1 MEFPVDPAL
10 VNRLSRPLPRYTS
23 YPTTPHFHDD
33 VGADDYASWVGAI
46 PGGSR
51 LSLYVH
57 IPFCDTLCW
66 FCACTTKIT
75 RRYEPV
81 AKYLEFVAA
90 EIEHVSS
97 LLPEG
102 PQVDHIHWGGGSP
115 DILSPENISDLS
127 SLLRSRFAI
136 ADTAEFAI
144 EVDPREVTEEK
155 VDALVAAGLTR
166 ISLGVQDFDPA
177 VQKAINRH
185 QSIEKTRDVV
195 ERFRAAGVTSVN
207 IDLVYGLP
215 HQTTKTAQRTID
227 AVIGLDPDRVAIF
240 GYAHLPQ
247 RVTHQRLIDDDSV
260 PGIKERLV
268 LSRIMSDN
276 LTGAGYVRAGI
287 DHFCKPDDAMARGP
301 LRRNFQG
308 YTTDLS
314 DALLGIGASAI
325 SRLPGGYVQNAIPV
339 SDYQRRIEQ
348 KGLGTVRGIALS
360 PQDRARAFV
369 IEKLMCELRFPAR
382 ELCQRFGEA
391 GTCVAGEGE
400 RLSDFTKNGLI
411 EPAADGFIVTEKG
424 RPFLR
429 AIAAEFDSYL
439 GQSNAT
445 HSTGI

>member
-1 MEFPVDPAL
+1 MDAAL

-23 YPTTPHFHDD
+23 YPTTPHFRDD
-33 VGADDYASWVGAI
+33 VGADDLASWIGAM

-75 RRYEPV
+75 RRYAPV
-81 AKYLEFVAA
+81 TNYLASVAA
-90 EIEHVSS
+90 EIDHISG
-97 LLPEG
+97 LLPDG

-115 DILSPENISDLS
+115 DILSPEDIS
-127 SLLRSRFAI
+127 SLSALLRRRFDV
-136 ADTAEFAI
+136 ADDAEFAI
-144 EVDPREVTEEK
+144 EVDPREVTDEK
-155 VDALVAAGLTR
+155 IDALVAAGLTR
-166 ISLGVQDFDPA
+166 ISLGVQDFDSS

-185 QSIEKTRDVV
+185 QSIEKTRSVV
-195 ERFRAAGVTSVN
+195 ERFRAAGITSVN

-215 HQTTKTAQRTID
+215 YQTPETAQRTIE
-227 AVIGLDPDRVAIF
+227 AVVALDPNRVAIF
-240 GYAHLPQ
+240 GYAHLPE
-247 RVTHQRLIDDDSV
+247 RVAHQRLIKDESV
-260 PGIKERLV
+260 PGIDNRLL

-276 LTGAGYVRAGI
+276 LMDAGYVRAGI

-314 DALLGIGASAI
+314 DALLGFGASAI
-325 SRLPGGYVQNAIPV
+325 SRLPQGYVQNTSPIA
-339 SDYQRRIEQ
+339 DYQRRIDR
-348 KGLGTVRGIALS
+348 LGVATVRGIALS
-360 PQDRARAFV
+360 PQDRARAFA

-391 GTCVAGEGE
+391 GVCVADEGE
-400 RLSDFTKNGLI
+400 RLTDFKNNGLV
-411 EPAADGFIVTEKG
+411 EPVADGFIVTEKG

>member
-1 MEFPVDPAL
+1 MDTAL
-10 VNRLSRPLPRYTS
+10 VKRLSRPLPRYTS
-23 YPTTPHFHDD
+23 YPTTPHFRDD
-33 VGADDYASWVGAI
+33 VDADDYASWISAM
-46 PGGSR
+46 PRDAR
-51 LSLYVH
+51 LSLYLH

-75 RRYEPV
+75 RRYVPISN
-81 AKYLEFVAA
+81 YLEVVEA
-90 EIEHVSS
+90 EIDRVSD
-97 LLPEG
+97 LLPDG

-115 DILSPENISDLS
+115 DILHPEDISWLS
-127 SLLRSRFAI
+127 ALLRKRFSVAK
-136 ADTAEFAI
+136 DAEFAI
-144 EVDPREVTEEK
+144 EVDPREVTDEK

-177 VQKAINRH
+177 VQRAINRH

-195 ERFRAAGVTSVN
+195 ERFRAAGVRSVN

-215 HQTTKTAQRTID
+215 QQTTKTAQRTID
-227 AVIGLDPDRVAIF
+227 AVIALDPDRVAIF

-247 RVTHQRLIDDDSV
+247 RVTHQRMIDDESV
-260 PGIKERLV
+260 PGVEERLV

-276 LTGAGYVRAGI
+276 LTGAGLVRAGI

-314 DALLGIGASAI
+314 DALLGFGASSI
-325 SRLPGGYVQNAIPV
+325 SRLPQGYVQNTIPV
-339 SDYQRRIEQ
+339 ADYQRRIES
-348 KGLGTVRGIALS
+348 GELAAVRGIALS
-360 PQDRARAFV
+360 SQDKARAFA
-369 IEKLMCELRFPAR
+369 IEKLMCDLRFPAR

-391 GTCVAGEGE
+391 GESVADEAG
-400 RLSDFTKNGLI
+400 RLTEFESSGLV
-411 EPAADGFIVTEKG
+411 EPADDGFIVTEKG

>member
-1 MEFPVDPAL
+1 MDTAL
-10 VNRLSRPLPRYTS
+10 VKRLSRPLPRYTS
-23 YPTTPHFHDD
+23 YPTTPHFRDD
-33 VGADDYASWVGAI
+33 VDADDYASWISAM
-46 PGGSR
+46 PRDAR
-51 LSLYVH
+51 LSLYLH

-75 RRYEPV
+75 RRYVPISN
-81 AKYLEFVAA
+81 YLEVVEA
-90 EIEHVSS
+90 EIDRVSD
-97 LLPEG
+97 LLPDG

-115 DILSPENISDLS
+115 DILHPEDISWLS
-127 SLLRSRFAI
+127 ALLRKRFCVAK
-136 ADTAEFAI
+136 DAEFAI
-144 EVDPREVTEEK
+144 EVDPREVTDEK

-177 VQKAINRH
+177 VQRAINRH

-195 ERFRAAGVTSVN
+195 ERFRAAGVRSVN

-215 HQTTKTAQRTID
+215 QQTTKTAQRTID
-227 AVIGLDPDRVAIF
+227 AVIALDPDRVAIF

-247 RVTHQRLIDDDSV
+247 RVTHQRMIDDESV
-260 PGIKERLV
+260 PGVEERLV

-276 LTGAGYVRAGI
+276 LTGAGLVRAGI

-314 DALLGIGASAI
+314 DALLGFGASSI
-325 SRLPGGYVQNAIPV
+325 SRLPQGYVQNTIPV
-339 SDYQRRIEQ
+339 ADYQRRIES
-348 KGLGTVRGIALS
+348 GELAAVRGIALS
-360 PQDRARAFV
+360 SQDKARAFA
-369 IEKLMCELRFPAR
+369 IEKLMCDLRFPAR

-391 GTCVAGEGE
+391 GESVADEAG
-400 RLSDFTKNGLI
+400 RLTEFESSGLV
-411 EPAADGFIVTEKG
+411 EPADDGFIVTEKG